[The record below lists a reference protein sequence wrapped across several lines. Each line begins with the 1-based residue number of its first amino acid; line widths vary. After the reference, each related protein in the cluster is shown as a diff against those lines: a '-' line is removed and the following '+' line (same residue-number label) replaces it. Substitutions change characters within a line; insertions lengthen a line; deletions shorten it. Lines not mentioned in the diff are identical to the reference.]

1 MANFVAVRTR
11 YYKHQKGLG
20 VLDHAHAKRNGY
32 TRSSNVHE
40 DFSGDNS
47 QKYFLDS
54 ESSMEAY
61 MKVYERHKKL
71 KGKKPRSDMNTLFE
85 HVVVFSEEQYAAL
98 EKTYGK
104 DKTKLVVTNR
114 LGLYAKD
121 IQEEF
126 GFEPLGID
134 LHLDEGTKQED
145 GSIKRNVHAHVM
157 FYNYDFKRDLAP
169 LRGLMVKGKKEDGKT
184 LDLNPNFQ
192 RMQDIAA
199 ERFEAIGFQR
209 GISQGIDN
217 RKHEKKAQWI
227 QTAQKKQMA
236 ELELNQAKLDEMQTA
251 KEKQTAELE
260 ANQAKLDELQTAQE
274 KQTAELEANKA
285 KLDELRSEAK
295 KVSAS
300 IRRMRDHETYAKNL
314 ANEATEKLLKPLTD
328 GLVTMASNVSENAL
342 RELQEIIK
350 AYDKSK
356 PDGML
361 PESLQR
367 ELDDSLRP
375 FRP

>member
-11 YYKHQKGLG
+11 YYKHQNGLG

-32 TRSSNVHE
+32 TRSSNVYEH
-40 DFSGDNS
+40 FSGDNAGGYYQRS
-47 QKYFLDS
+47 K
-54 ESSMEAY
+54 SSMEAY
-61 MKVYERHKKL
+61 RKIYERHTEL

-85 HVVVFSEEQYAAL
+85 HVVVLSEGQYAAL
-98 EKTYGK
+98 EAKHGK
-104 DKTKLVVTNR
+104 DKVKNVVMHR
-114 LGLYAKD
+114 LNEYAKD
-121 IQEEF
+121 IQEQF

-169 LRGLMVKGKKEDGKT
+169 LRHLMVKGKKNGKT

-199 ERFEAIGFQR
+199 ERFRRLGFRR

-227 QTAQKKQMA
+227 QTAQ
-236 ELELNQAKLDEMQTA
+236 
-251 KEKQTAELE
+251 EKQTAELKV
-260 ANQAKLDELQTAQE
+260 NQAKL
-274 KQTAELEANKA
+274 N
-285 KLDELRSEAK
+285 ELRSEAK

-314 ANEATEKLLKPLTD
+314 ANEATEKLLKPLVD
-328 GLVTMASNVSENAL
+328 GLVTMASNVSEKAL
-342 RELQEIIK
+342 RELQERIR
-350 AYDKSK
+350 AYDESK
-356 PDGML
+356 PDGVL

>member
-11 YYKHQKGLG
+11 YYKHQNGLG

-32 TRSSNVHE
+32 TRSSNVHK
-40 DFSGDNS
+40 DFSDDNG
-47 QKYFLDS
+47 QGYFLGS
-54 ESSMEAY
+54 KSSTEAY

-85 HVVVFSEEQYAAL
+85 HVVVLSEEQYAAL
-98 EKTYGK
+98 EKEHGK
-104 DKTKLVVTNR
+104 DKTKRVVMHR
-114 LGLYAKD
+114 LSAYARD

-126 GFEPLGID
+126 GFEPLGVD

-169 LRGLMVKGKKEDGKT
+169 LRGLMVKGKKDGKT

-199 ERFEAIGFQR
+199 ERFEGIGFRR

-227 QTAQKKQMA
+227 QTAQKEQMA
-236 ELELNQAKLDEMQTA
+236 ELEVNQ
-251 KEKQTAELE
+251 
-260 ANQAKLDELQTAQE
+260 
-274 KQTAELEANKA
+274 A

-328 GLVTMASNVSENAL
+328 GLVTMASNVSEKAL
-342 RELQEIIK
+342 RELQETIK
-350 AYDKSK
+350 AYDESKS
-356 PDGML
+356 DGVL

-367 ELDDSLRP
+367 ELDDSLSP

>member
-11 YYKHQKGLG
+11 YYKHQNGQG
-20 VLDHAHAKRNGY
+20 VLDHAHAKRNGF
-32 TRSSNVHE
+32 TRSSNVYKH
-40 DFSGDNS
+40 FSRDNAGGYYHHA
-47 QKYFLDS
+47 K
-54 ESSMEAY
+54 SSMEAY
-61 MKVYERHKKL
+61 KKVYERHAEL

-85 HVVVFSEEQYAAL
+85 HVVVLSEGQYAAL
-98 EKTYGK
+98 EEKHGK
-104 DKTKLVVTNR
+104 DKVKHVVMHR
-114 LGLYAKD
+114 LNEYAKD
-121 IQEEF
+121 IQKEF

-169 LRGLMVKGKKEDGKT
+169 LRGLMVKGKKNGKT

-199 ERFEAIGFQR
+199 ERFRKLGFQR

-227 QTAQKKQMA
+227 QTAQEQQEA
-236 ELELNQAKLDEMQTA
+236 ELKVNQAKLD
-251 KEKQTAELE
+251 
-260 ANQAKLDELQTAQE
+260 D
-274 KQTAELEANKA
+274 
-285 KLDELRSEAK
+285 LRSEAK

-300 IRRMRDHETYAKNL
+300 IRRMRDHEAYAKM
-314 ANEATEKLLKPLTD
+314 ATNEATEKLLRPLIE
-328 GLVTMASNVSENAL
+328 GLVTMASNVSEEAL
-342 RELQEIIK
+342 RELQKRIRTYDEI
-350 AYDKSK
+350 K
-356 PDGML
+356 PTSTL

-367 ELDDSLRP
+367 ELDDSLSP